1 MRYIRRGLIA
11 GFLAGLLLAML
22 NFVTDGTPGRTLP
35 DALHWFG
42 ITIADPTISRFA
54 GFFLLIVLG
63 GIAGIIFGL
72 VQREEM
78 ITISRALLSGL
89 VLGFVWWL
97 IFSLVLTNIMN
108 HASSPRA
115 LVLVALFVAC
125 FAFLPAAEAACQDGC
140 NSSLFNTFQGD
151 DALISNTAGAGN
163 TALGWRSLFLDSTG
177 SFNTGVGGGALVLN
191 NGDSNTAVG
200 AAALLLNT
208 IGTDNV
214 AVGTDALVF
223 NDDGSD
229 NVAVGAFALAANVSG
244 IENVA
249 VGFNAGA
256 STTGGFSV
264 AVGFNALGGATGG
277 QNTAVGDN
285 ALFSVTTG
293 VLNTALGDLAGNDIV
308 AGNNINVIGAFQ
320 SGISTTNG
328 EVDNSTY
335 ISNIIGAGVDA
346 GTSQFVFVDQDGKLG
361 TTALPGTGNLPSGR
375 PQAIL
380 NHKVEK
386 LEATV
391 AQQQKQI
398 EKQRKQME
406 IFTAQLKEQAAQIQ
420 RVSAQLQ
427 LKNSA
432 PRTVVSDQ

>member
-1 MRYIRRGLIA
+1 
-11 GFLAGLLLAML
+11 
-22 NFVTDGTPGRTLP
+22 
-35 DALHWFG
+35 
-42 ITIADPTISRFA
+42 
-54 GFFLLIVLG
+54 
-63 GIAGIIFGL
+63 
-72 VQREEM
+72 
-78 ITISRALLSGL
+78 
-89 VLGFVWWL
+89 
-97 IFSLVLTNIMN
+97 MN

-151 DALISNTAGAGN
+151 DALISNTTGAGN

-264 AVGFNALGGATGG
+264 AVGFNALGSATGR

-361 TTALPGTGNLPSGR
+361 TTALPGTGNLPSGQ
-375 PQAIL
+375 PQAML
-380 NHKVEK
+380 NRKVEK
-386 LEATV
+386 LEATETNGDFHGP
-391 AQQQKQI
+391 AQRAGRANPKSERPTSAEELCAANSSERSIKRYDATTDLCSRGVRCGKGLSSQK
-398 EKQRKQME
+398 RGACN
-406 IFTAQLKEQAAQIQ
+406 AQENQKTISKSLI
-420 RVSAQLQ
+420 
-427 LKNSA
+427 
-432 PRTVVSDQ
+432 PCHFPG